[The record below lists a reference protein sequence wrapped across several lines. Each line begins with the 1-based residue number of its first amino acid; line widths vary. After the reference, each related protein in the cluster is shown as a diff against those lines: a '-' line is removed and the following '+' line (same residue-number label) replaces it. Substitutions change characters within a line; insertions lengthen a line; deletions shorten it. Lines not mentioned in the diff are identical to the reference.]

1 MSLPPPDPRAEDP
14 AADAALLQRAAR
26 GDRPAFEE
34 LYRRLAPSVMS
45 FLHHLTGDRGLAED
59 ATQETFV
66 KAWRAASRF
75 DPARGK
81 VRTWLFQ
88 IAKNHAWN
96 ALPRWRRLRGAGE
109 SFGDDALG
117 ADPAAPA
124 APAAGAPEA
133 HARREELAE
142 ALSRAI
148 AGLSE
153 TLRAVFVLVRIE
165 GHSYADVAA
174 VLDVPVGTVKS
185 RMAAAEAY
193 LRERL
198 KGVR

>member
-1 MSLPPPDPRAEDP
+1 
-14 AADAALLQRAAR
+14 
-26 GDRPAFEE
+26 
-34 LYRRLAPSVMS
+34 MS

-109 SFGDDALG
+109 SLGLGDDALG
-117 ADPAAPA
+117 DDPTAPA
-124 APAAGAPEA
+124 TGAPEA
-133 HARREELAE
+133 HARREELAD
-142 ALSRAI
+142 ALAHAI